1 MKREPHKAM
10 TSGLNYGQ
18 AMWVVGVKGVF
29 KAGGL
34 TPRRDFSDGT
44 CPPTAFPEA
53 GQGTNSTV
61 TICHDFA
68 ETGTEP
74 SLLTFSARFRS
85 SFKFVK

>member
-34 TPRRDFSDGT
+34 TPAEIFQTGPAR
-44 CPPTAFPEA
+44 PPLSPKQVKAPTQP
-53 GQGTNSTV
+53 SR
-61 TICHDFA
+61 FA
-68 ETGTEP
+68 TTSPKRGLSRP
-74 SLLTFSARFRS
+74 C
-85 SFKFVK
+85 